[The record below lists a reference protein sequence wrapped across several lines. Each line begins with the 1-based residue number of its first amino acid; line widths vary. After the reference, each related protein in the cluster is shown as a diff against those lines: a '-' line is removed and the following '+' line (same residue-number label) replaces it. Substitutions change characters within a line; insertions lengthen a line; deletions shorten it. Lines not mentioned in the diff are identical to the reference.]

1 MDRFKDCVRHAIKPF
16 TNSLHDM
23 KTKLPKPTERDP
35 CETLPNEIG
44 KGNES
49 MSIAQVIAMV
59 VVIVLSAYAGSV
71 VGSAQ
76 FTDPVKDG
84 TELSQSGSAHR

>member
-1 MDRFKDCVRHAIKPF
+1 
-16 TNSLHDM
+16 
-23 KTKLPKPTERDP
+23 
-35 CETLPNEIG
+35 
-44 KGNES
+44 

-76 FTDPVKDG
+76 FTDPVKIG
-84 TELSQSGSAHR
+84 TELSKSASERY

>member
-1 MDRFKDCVRHAIKPF
+1 
-16 TNSLHDM
+16 
-23 KTKLPKPTERDP
+23 
-35 CETLPNEIG
+35 
-44 KGNES
+44 

-76 FTDPVKDG
+76 FTDPVKGDA
-84 TELSQSGSAHR
+84 ELSRFGSERY

>member
-1 MDRFKDCVRHAIKPF
+1 V
-16 TNSLHDM
+16 
-23 KTKLPKPTERDP
+23 KTKFPKLTETDLCDLPLNK
-35 CETLPNEIG
+35 IG
-44 KGNES
+44 KGNGS
-49 MSIAQVIAMV
+49 MSIAQVI

-84 TELSQSGSAHR
+84 TELSQSGSEHR

>member
-1 MDRFKDCVRHAIKPF
+1 MHNGARSRPF
-16 TNSLHDM
+16 TNSLQDV
-23 KTKLPKPTERDP
+23 KTTFPKLTETEL
-35 CETLPNEIG
+35 CELLLNKIG
-44 KGNES
+44 KANGS

-84 TELSQSGSAHR
+84 TELIQSGSEHR

>member
-1 MDRFKDCVRHAIKPF
+1 
-16 TNSLHDM
+16 M
-23 KTKLPKPTERDP
+23 KTKFPKLTEHGPMRASP
-35 CETLPNEIG
+35 QQIG
-44 KGNES
+44 KGKGS

-76 FTDPVKDG
+76 YTDPIKDG
-84 TELSQSGSAHR
+84 TELSQSGSEHR

>member
-1 MDRFKDCVRHAIKPF
+1 MR
-16 TNSLHDM
+16 
-23 KTKLPKPTERDP
+23 TKFPKLTETDL
-35 CETLPNEIG
+35 CEFPLNKIG
-44 KGNES
+44 KGNGS

-76 FTDPVKDG
+76 FTDPAKDG
-84 TELSQSGSAHR
+84 RELIQSGSEHR